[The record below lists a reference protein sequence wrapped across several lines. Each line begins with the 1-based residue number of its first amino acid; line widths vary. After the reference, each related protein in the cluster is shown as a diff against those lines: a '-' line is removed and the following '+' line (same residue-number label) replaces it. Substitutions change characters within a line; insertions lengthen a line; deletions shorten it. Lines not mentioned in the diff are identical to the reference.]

1 MRGTRIEDDC
11 LNDFRRSRNHATP
24 QECGGYRQHSKRHKE
39 EEMKKHCVRILSAF
53 FGLAALAV
61 ASKGQTPDQIV
72 VKIPYEFVVA
82 GKTLPAGTYKVNR
95 VSDNNQRALTI
106 SSFENHA
113 AVFVVSSEVTD
124 RSGANHPSVS
134 FQQVGEQ
141 HLLSKIETA
150 DHVFA
155 IPVSSAAVLA
165 AAMKNN
171 NGPSVSGSSGSK

>member
-1 MRGTRIEDDC
+1 
-11 LNDFRRSRNHATP
+11 
-24 QECGGYRQHSKRHKE
+24 
-39 EEMKKHCVRILSAF
+39 MKKHCVRILSAF

-72 VKIPYEFVVA
+72 VKIPYEFVA
-82 GKTLPAGTYKVNR
+82 GGKTLPAGTYKVNR
-95 VSDNNQRALTI
+95 VSENNQRALTI

-113 AVFVVSSEVTD
+113 AVFVLSSEVAS
-124 RSGANHPSVS
+124 RSGAEQPSVS

-150 DHVFA
+150 DHVYT
-155 IPVSSAAVLA
+155 IPVSRAAILE

-171 NGPSVSGSSGSK
+171 NGTSMSGSSGSK

>member
-39 EEMKKHCVRILSAF
+39 EEMKKHGVRILSAF

-61 ASKGQTPDQIV
+61 ASKGQTPDEIV

-113 AVFVVSSEVTD
+113 AVFVLSSEVAD
-124 RSGANHPSVS
+124 RSGAKHPSVS

-150 DHVFA
+150 DHVFT
-155 IPVSSAAVLA
+155 IPVSSASVLE
-165 AAMKNN
+165 AAMKN
-171 NGPSVSGSSGSK
+171 GPSMSGNSGSK